1 MMDGVGGLEDGGP
14 VHPAMRPVEP
24 GVVRDQV
31 QQHRNRPV
39 PERPGV
45 DIGVDLR
52 PSPILPAP
60 GDDPRGHAVNRG
72 GGEAPPDFP
81 PDLRIEPGIEVR
93 MPRLGRQR
101 ERPRGEQIADTDDQR
116 HGDGG
121 QDQGKRHGG
130 LVPYPGRGLNRERPA
145 RGLLF
150 ARRRGDAEGAGRA
163 SASAAR
169 STAILAAPSVMRR
182 GLSAG
187 RDTSASPR
195 ELPPPSV
202 QAERSRSLRP
212 ALAARA
218 FLRTSTSLSANGG
231 WD

>member
-1 MMDGVGGLEDGGP
+1 
-14 VHPAMRPVEP
+14 
-24 GVVRDQV
+24 
-31 QQHRNRPV
+31 
-39 PERPGV
+39 
-45 DIGVDLR
+45 
-52 PSPILPAP
+52 
-60 GDDPRGHAVNRG
+60 
-72 GGEAPPDFP
+72 
-81 PDLRIEPGIEVR
+81 
-93 MPRLGRQR
+93 
-101 ERPRGEQIADTDDQR
+101 
-116 HGDGG
+116 
-121 QDQGKRHGG
+121 
-130 LVPYPGRGLNRERPA
+130 LNRERPA